1 MKNYVEL
8 AELLTGETS
17 EIIEEIKQKEFAIRK
32 TPIVVIDIFG
42 DDSDDNDEER
52 GISIAKY
59 YNNTSTPA
67 FIKKISI
74 ADIEDYGFEH
84 NIGDCNWTGAA
95 VNKYIAKHCNR
106 NKLFITSWAYN
117 ACSM

>member
-1 MKNYVEL
+1 MQ
-8 AELLTGETS
+8 S
-17 EIIEEIKQKEFAIRK
+17 
-32 TPIVVIDIFG
+32 
-42 DDSDDNDEER
+42 DSGDNDEER

-84 NIGDCNWTGAA
+84 NLGDCNWAGAA